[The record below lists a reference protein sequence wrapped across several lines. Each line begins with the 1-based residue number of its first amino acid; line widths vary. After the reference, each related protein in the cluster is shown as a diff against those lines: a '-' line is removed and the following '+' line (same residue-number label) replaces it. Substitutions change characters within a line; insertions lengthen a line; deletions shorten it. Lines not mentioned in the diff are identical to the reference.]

1 MRDYNLFLQDILN
14 ACQKIQRYTQ
24 NLTFGEFSKDDK
36 TIDAVIRNFEIIGQA
51 TRKIPDSVKD
61 NNTNIDWQAI
71 IGMRNIIIH
80 DYFGIDLEEVWKTIQ
95 EDIPVLES
103 AIKTIIEKTNG

>member
-1 MRDYNLFLQDILN
+1 MRDYNLFLQDIFN

-36 TIDAVIRNFEIIGQA
+36 TIDAVIRNFEIIGEA
-51 TRKIPDSVKD
+51 TRKIPDSVKE

-80 DYFGIDLEEVWKTIQ
+80 DYFGVDLEEVWKTIQ

-103 AIKTIIEKTNG
+103 AIKTIIEKRNG